1 MIHQMHE
8 MNDKWVDEELREEG
22 REECGG
28 GRKKKRRNL
37 PGEKY
42 LYPGGEIARV
52 FSTSAILASARK
64 NPYRKQIFPSATTA
78 IDWIR
83 PVYHAACPLGLPF
96 TIMKH

>member
-8 MNDKWVDEELREEG
+8 MNDKWVDEELGEEG

-42 LYPGGEIARV
+42 LYPGGD
-52 FSTSAILASARK
+52 SAG
-64 NPYRKQIFPSATTA
+64 FF
-78 IDWIR
+78 D
-83 PVYHAACPLGLPF
+83 
-96 TIMKH
+96 

>member
-8 MNDKWVDEELREEG
+8 MDDKWVDEELGEEG

-52 FSTSAILASARK
+52 FSTSAILARTRE
-64 NPYRKQIFPSATTA
+64 NLYRNENFPSATTA
-78 IDWIR
+78 IDSIHG
-83 PVYHAACPLGLPF
+83 VYHAACPLALPL